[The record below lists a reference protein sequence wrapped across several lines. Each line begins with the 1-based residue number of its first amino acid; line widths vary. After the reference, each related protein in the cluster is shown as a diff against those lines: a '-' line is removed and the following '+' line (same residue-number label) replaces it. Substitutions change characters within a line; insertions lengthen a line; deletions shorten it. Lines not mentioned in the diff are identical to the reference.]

1 MSALFAIDTLRAVPT
16 GLRRLILWDYQRGVW
31 QYDVICAVIVAFI
44 FLSPP
49 RWFRDQ
55 PRVPNVAEITSPTT
69 HPGESAF
76 WVGPPELVE
85 SLPDE
90 QRLTEISK
98 IVTAQRR
105 RKIAIIRIDPIYNA
119 DQEVTGYIAYAK
131 P

>member
-1 MSALFAIDTLRAVPT
+1 VPT

-31 QYDVICAVIVAFI
+31 QYDVICALIVAFI

-55 PRVPNVAEITSPTT
+55 PRVPNVAEITSPTA

-76 WVGPPELVE
+76 YVGQEVVDA
-85 SLPDE
+85 LPDE
-90 QRLTEISK
+90 KRLDEISK
-98 IVTAQRR
+98 IVSAQRR
-105 RKIAIIRIDPIYNA
+105 RKIDIIRIDPIYNS
-119 DQEVTGYIAYAK
+119 DQEVIGYMAYAK

>member
-1 MSALFAIDTLRAVPT
+1 VSAVSPIDTLRAVPT

-76 WVGPPELVE
+76 YVGPDVVE
-85 SLPDE
+85 TLPDE
-90 QRLTEISK
+90 QRLTEIGK
-98 IVTAQRR
+98 ILTAQRR
-105 RKIAIIRIDPIYNA
+105 RKIIVTRIDPIYNS
-119 DQEVTGYIAYAK
+119 DQEVIGYMAYAK

>member
-1 MSALFAIDTLRAVPT
+1 MPT

-55 PRVPNVAEITSPTT
+55 PRVPNVAEITSPTA
-69 HPGESAF
+69 HPGESVF
-76 WVGPPELVE
+76 YVGPDVVDA
-85 SLPDE
+85 LPDE
-90 QRLTEISK
+90 QRLVEISK
-98 IVTAQRR
+98 ILTAQRR
-105 RKIAIIRIDPIYNA
+105 RKIAVTRIEPIYNPE
-119 DQEVTGYIAYAK
+119 QEVIGYMAYAK

>member
-1 MSALFAIDTLRAVPT
+1 
-16 GLRRLILWDYQRGVW
+16 LWDYQRGVW

-44 FLSPP
+44 FLSPQ

-76 WVGPPELVE
+76 YVGPDVVE

-90 QRLTEISK
+90 QRLVQISK
-98 IVTAQRR
+98 ILTTQRR
-105 RKIAIIRIDPIYNA
+105 RKITVIRIDPFYNS
-119 DQEVTGYIAYAK
+119 DQEVVGYMAYAK